1 MTKHTTYFTHAVQ
14 TAYHV
19 VPMLPTQ
26 VTDRMNQQNQRQAIM
41 FADVSGSSAL
51 YKQIGNEQAKA
62 IIDEA
67 VHFMTAITIVHEGTV
82 VKTIGDEIMA
92 RFNESNQACEAAVA
106 IQRRC
111 MKEPHLKDLGI
122 RIGIAYGD
130 VLITYNDAFGDR
142 VNDAACVAHIARANQ
157 IVLTQSVVDTLDN
170 ALKHDCQMFD
180 RINIKGETEHTLIY
194 RLAWES
200 SGNNNRATMV
210 MPIHDVT
217 GFVAKFK
224 LSLNLNGR
232 DIILLPEQTP
242 YHIGRDPVK
251 AHLLVEQE
259 LASREHCH
267 IEFRRGKYVLVDHS
281 TNGTYVYLDEQQPI
295 YLRREELP
303 LQGEGRIALG
313 QKMDSSSS
321 YTIHFKV

>member
-1 MTKHTTYFTHAVQ
+1 
-14 TAYHV
+14 
-19 VPMLPTQ
+19 
-26 VTDRMNQQNQRQAIM
+26 MNQQNQYQAIM

-51 YKQIGNEQAKA
+51 YKRIGNEQAKA

-67 VHFMTAITIVHEGTV
+67 VHFMTAITIVNEGTV

-92 RFNESNQACEAAVA
+92 RFSEGFQACEAAIA

-111 MKEPHLKDLGI
+111 VKEPHLKDLGI
-122 RIGIAYGD
+122 KIGIAYGD
-130 VLITYNDAFGDR
+130 VLITHNDVFGDR

-157 IVLTQSVVDTLDN
+157 IVITQSVVDTLGN
-170 ALKHDCQMFD
+170 AFKHDCQMFD

-194 RLAWES
+194 RLEWEH
-200 SGNNNRATMV
+200 SGKDNRATMV
-210 MPIHDVT
+210 MPIHDVAS
-217 GFVAKFK
+217 FVAKFQLT
-224 LSLNLNGR
+224 LSLCGR
-232 DIILLPEQTP
+232 DILLLPEQTP

-251 AHLLVEQE
+251 AHLLIEHE

-281 TNGTYVYLDEQQPI
+281 TNGTYVYADEQQPI

-303 LQGEGRIALG
+303 LQGEGKISLG
-313 QKMDSSSS
+313 QKIDSEPT
-321 YTIHFKV
+321 YLIRFKV

>member
-1 MTKHTTYFTHAVQ
+1 
-14 TAYHV
+14 
-19 VPMLPTQ
+19 
-26 VTDRMNQQNQRQAIM
+26 M

-51 YKQIGNEQAKA
+51 YKRVGNEQAKA

-67 VHFMTAITIVHEGTV
+67 VHFMTAITIVNEGTV

-92 RFNESNQACEAAVA
+92 RFSEGFQACEAAIA

-111 MKEPHLKDLGI
+111 VKEPHLKDLGI

-130 VLITYNDAFGDR
+130 VLITHNDVFGDR

-157 IVLTQSVVDTLDN
+157 IVITQSVVDTLGN
-170 ALKHDCQMFD
+170 AFKHDCQMFD

-194 RLAWES
+194 RLEWEH
-200 SGNNNRATMV
+200 SGKDNRATMV

-217 GFVAKFK
+217 SFVAKFK
-224 LSLNLNGR
+224 LTLNLCGR
-232 DIILLPEQTP
+232 DILLLPEQTP

-251 AHLLVEQE
+251 AHLLIEHE

-281 TNGTYVYLDEQQPI
+281 TNGTYVYPDEQQPI

-303 LQGEGRIALG
+303 LQGEGKISLG
-313 QKMDSSSS
+313 QKIDSEP
-321 YTIHFKV
+321 TCLIRFKV